1 MATIVKE
8 GDIITIRD
16 VVDTIVYYLNPA
28 VPNYTK
34 KVTIVFDDGTRTIIN
49 KEQRIGYFY
58 NRDHAMGI
66 QGNYVDGY
74 ETNQKDLVV
83 GAHLKPMRMGKNY
96 NGPAGATNTCNR
108 APLSRE
114 YVVTKVIDP
123 ADNTVY
129 EGVDNHVFES
139 KIPIAGELIS
149 IQDVKNLMINT
160 GSTIYRYT
168 TVFVYEWYNMAYENN
183 EDRAPIWND
192 PGLSAS
198 SSPGN
203 GWMIDH
209 TWQFRLLT
217 APETSSSEGLYN
229 MLDPSIKLKEDD
241 LISILQLENI
251 LNTMYND
258 KNNNGYDYIHHLTC
272 HNNCH
277 SSCHSMH
284 W

>member
-16 VVDTIVYYLNPA
+16 FVDTLVYYLNPA

-34 KVTIVFDDGTRTIIN
+34 KVTIVFDDGTRTIVN
-49 KEQRIGYFY
+49 KEQRIGYLY
-58 NRDHAMGI
+58 NHDHQSGRC
-66 QGNYVDGY
+66 GNYTDGY

-83 GAHLKPMRMGKNY
+83 GAHLMPMRMGKGY
-96 NGPAGATNTCNR
+96 HGYAGETNKCNW

-129 EGVDNHVFES
+129 EGVDNHAFES

-149 IQDVKNLMINT
+149 IQDVKNLMVNT
-160 GSTIYRYT
+160 GSTIYQYT
-168 TVFVYEWYNMAYENN
+168 TVFVYEWYNMLYDNSKDHSAHW
-183 EDRAPIWND
+183 DD
-192 PGLSAS
+192 PGLGATT
-198 SSPGN
+198 SPGP
-203 GWMIDH
+203 GWKIDH

-217 APETSSSEGLYN
+217 APETSTSEGLYAGLN
-229 MLDPSIKLKEDD
+229 SSIKLKEDE

-251 LNTMYND
+251 MNTMYSVQ
-258 KNNNGYDYIHHLTC
+258 NNRGYDYIHHLTC
-272 HNNCH
+272 HSNCH
-277 SSCHSMH
+277 GSCHSMH